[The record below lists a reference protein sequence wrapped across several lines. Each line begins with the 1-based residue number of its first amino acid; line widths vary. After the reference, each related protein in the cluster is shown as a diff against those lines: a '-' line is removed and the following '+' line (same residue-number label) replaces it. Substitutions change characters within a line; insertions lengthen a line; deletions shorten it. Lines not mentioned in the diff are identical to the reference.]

1 MNKCKNCKLKFAWR
15 KNLIYPIQLLIW
27 TILRKVDRT
36 ILHRIFNFPVSIIF
50 TLLMFLGEF
59 LAGFILYK
67 YQESFVKKK
76 RNRETSK
83 DKFIYKEN
91 EMKKA
96 DSDIKIYFLIF
107 ISSFFDFI
115 EFYLSTFYV
124 PKFIKT
130 SSSLEER
137 LGGIL
142 TIISA
147 LFFYYLLKFQIF
159 RHQLF
164 SLIIIGICLIIII
177 TTEFIFQKT
186 DIFLTYFDF
195 CKKLLFIFFVH
206 LFNGLLDAIQKYI
219 MEYDFMNYF
228 KILLLEGFFGFMI
241 TIIYSVIDNSY
252 EKLLFKVYSNY
263 SNRQLSIIIIL
274 LFLYLILCGGRN
286 AFRVVTNKIY
296 SPMTKTLTDYFI
308 NPIYLIINYYDDDFV
323 SGGSKNIWYFLIN
336 LILSIIITLC
346 GSIYNEI
353 IILFFYDLETETY
366 DQISRRATMS
376 YIEDKEEEE
385 GILHINEPTENEYER
400 ENEHENLDN

>member
-353 IILFFYDLETETY
+353 IILFFYDL
-366 DQISRRATMS
+366 
-376 YIEDKEEEE
+376 
-385 GILHINEPTENEYER
+385 
-400 ENEHENLDN
+400 